1 MSDRGMNGKEPNNVL
16 LMVRVNP
23 ASVLLDEIAYRELEV
38 RLHARLPGSRAVPEP
53 SRALTRAG
61 PTQPGS

>member
-38 RLHARLPGSRAVPEP
+38 RLHFQSQLDEMYRSIMMP
-53 SRALTRAG
+53 
-61 PTQPGS
+61 